1 MTIAHAHKLL
11 DQELLTVPEA
21 LLGQHQDVR
30 QALVSLVG
38 AVDVVILDGSTLF
51 SSEWFSAAR
60 SGTSERKQTQRFVGS
75 VRAEADRIVAATA
88 GQIHLVIV
96 FDHAS
101 ARPAL
106 KARRTPMSRDNGNG
120 VRCSPQVSPVN
131 FQRRGPDRHTDP
143 VTEWLTNFG
152 GQGEPTL
159 AGHVFDMSS
168 KVTIII
174 SAHEADPLIAA
185 STRVG
190 VIGGVRLQGG
200 RTALASKDSDFFMMI
215 GSERA
220 RYRLIPSVK
229 HRVVRVIDLEIL
241 ERQGKFPGAEG
252 RFVAGLMMGC
262 DYLPTGIKGYGPDK
276 LEKLD
281 RSVFQLA
288 TWTQGYEHASAVLY
302 RTGAKFDVRAVCDAI
317 TPIRNLYDFYRC
329 DLISKPPSAPRAI
342 EHSPRVLFPDTSFD
356 GGSDEHLCRQSAPA
370 LRPFHATPLLQGRQG
385 HGSEKGPLQPLAVIR
400 DQRTRH
406 EAAAVRRLEAVQP
419 GRCASTRQIAT
430 KGAVRADGF
439 HLLTPERPIV
449 ESVSE
454 GSNKAKKKITTPAP
468 PRVKAMSAKQGRRA
482 HAIASGQSTTTS
494 TGDSDS
500 SKGAGALAQVYR
512 MFTMSDALE
521 DLVREVDGGG
531 PGPVEDSKKR
541 RRKAKQTRRRHKQ
554 GRKATNPSTSSG
566 TSHSPE
572 TASDAMSIG

>member
-88 GQIHLVIV
+88 GRIHLVIV

-120 VRCSPQVSPVN
+120 VRCSPQVSPDN
-131 FQRRGPDRHTDP
+131 FQRRSPDRHTDP
-143 VTEWLTNFG
+143 MTEWLTNFG

-168 KVTIII
+168 EVTVII

-190 VIGGVRLQGG
+190 VIRGVRVQGE
-200 RTALASKDSDFFMMI
+200 RAALASRDSDYFMMI
-215 GSERA
+215 PSERA
-220 RYRLIPSVK
+220 RYRIIPSVK

-241 ERQGKFPGAEG
+241 EGQGKFPGAEG

-262 DYLPTGIKGYGPDK
+262 DYLPTGIEGYGPAK

-288 TWTQGYEHASAVLY
+288 TWTQGYEHATAVLH
-302 RTGAKFDVRAVCDAI
+302 RVGAKFDVRAVCDAI
-317 TPIRNLYDFYRC
+317 TPIRTLYDFYRC
-329 DLISKPPSAPRAI
+329 DLVSKPPSAPRAI
-342 EHSPRVLFPDTSFD
+342 EHSPPGPLPRHFVRWGLGRT
-356 GGSDEHLCRQSAPA
+356 PA
-370 LRPFHATPLLQGRQG
+370 SPVRARAAA
-385 HGSEKGPLQPLAVIR
+385 GPLQPLAVIR

-482 HAIASGQSTTTS
+482 HAIASGQFATTS

-512 MFTMSDALE
+512 MFTMSGALE

>member
-30 QALVSLVG
+30 QALVSL
-38 AVDVVILDGSTLF
+38 
-51 SSEWFSAAR
+51 WFSAAR
-60 SGTSERKQTQRFVGS
+60 SGTSQQKQTQRFVGS

-120 VRCSPQVSPVN
+120 VRRSPQVSPDN
-131 FQRRGPDRHTDP
+131 FQRRSPDRHTDP
-143 VTEWLTNFG
+143 MTEWLTNFG

-168 KVTIII
+168 EVTVII

-190 VIGGVRLQGG
+190 VIGGVRVQGD
-200 RTALASKDSDFFMMI
+200 RAALASRDSDYFMMI

-220 RYRLIPSVK
+220 RYRIIPSVK

-241 ERQGKFPGAEG
+241 EGQGKFPGAEG

-262 DYLPTGIKGYGPDK
+262 DYLPTGIEGYGPTK
-276 LEKLD
+276 LENLD

-288 TWTQGYEHASAVLY
+288 TWSQGYEHATAVLH
-302 RTGAKFDVRAVCDAI
+302 RVGAKLTFAPSAMQLLPSATCTTSIGAVGLEATERAASHRTFPPGPLPRHFVRWGFG
-317 TPIRNLYDFYRC
+317 RNLR
-329 DLISKPPSAPRAI
+329 
-342 EHSPRVLFPDTSFD
+342 
-356 GGSDEHLCRQSAPA
+356 RQSTPA
-370 LRPFHATPLLQGRQG
+370 LRPFRATPLLQGRQG
-385 HGSEKGPLQPLAVIR
+385 HGFEMGPLQPLALIR
-400 DQRTRH
+400 DRKTPH

-419 GRCASTRQIAT
+419 GGRCPSTRQIAI
-430 KGAVRADGF
+430 KGAVGADGF

-449 ESVSE
+449 ESASE
-454 GSNKAKKKITTPAP
+454 GSN
-468 PRVKAMSAKQGRRA
+468 
-482 HAIASGQSTTTS
+482 
-494 TGDSDS
+494 
-500 SKGAGALAQVYR
+500 
-512 MFTMSDALE
+512 
-521 DLVREVDGGG
+521 
-531 PGPVEDSKKR
+531 
-541 RRKAKQTRRRHKQ
+541 
-554 GRKATNPSTSSG
+554 
-566 TSHSPE
+566 
-572 TASDAMSIG
+572 

>member
-1 MTIAHAHKLL
+1 MTITHAHKLL
-11 DQELLTVPEA
+11 DQELPT
-21 LLGQHQDVR
+21 DVR

-38 AVDVVILDGSTLF
+38 TVDVVILDGSTLF

-60 SGTSERKQTQRFVGS
+60 SGTSRQKQTQRFVGS
-75 VRAEADRIVAATA
+75 VLAEADRIIAATA
-88 GQIHLVIV
+88 GRIHLVIV

-106 KARRTPMSRDNGNG
+106 KARRTHTSRDNGNG
-120 VRCSPQVSPVN
+120 
-131 FQRRGPDRHTDP
+131 HTDP
-143 VTEWLTNFG
+143 MAEWLTDFG

-168 KVTIII
+168 EVTVII

-190 VIGGVRLQGG
+190 VIGGVRVQGD
-200 RTALASKDSDFFMMI
+200 RAALASRDSDYFMMI
-215 GSERA
+215 PSERA
-220 RYRLIPSVK
+220 RYRIIPSVK

-241 ERQGKFPGAEG
+241 EGQGKFPGAEG
-252 RFVAGLMMGC
+252 RFVARLMMGC
-262 DYLPTGIKGYGPDK
+262 DYLPTGIEGY
-276 LEKLD
+276 
-281 RSVFQLA
+281 
-288 TWTQGYEHASAVLY
+288 AVLH
-302 RTGAKFDVRAVCDAI
+302 RVGTKLDVRAICDAI

-329 DLISKPPSAPRAI
+329 DLVSKPPSAPRAI

-356 GGSDEHLCRQSAPA
+356 GGSDEHLRRQSTPA
-370 LRPFHATPLLQGRQG
+370 LRPFRATPLLQGRQG
-385 HGSEKGPLQPLAVIR
+385 HGFEMGPLQPLALIR
-400 DQRTRH
+400 DRKT
-406 EAAAVRRLEAVQP
+406 RLEAVQP

-430 KGAVRADGF
+430 KGAVGADGF

-449 ESVSE
+449 ESASE
-454 GSNKAKKKITTPAP
+454 GSNKAKKITTPAP

-482 HAIASGQSTTTS
+482 RAITSGQSATTS
-494 TGDSDS
+494 TGDSDG

-512 MFTMSDALE
+512 MFTMSGALE

-541 RRKAKQTRRRHKQ
+541 RRKAKQTRRRHKKGQ
-554 GRKATNPSTSSG
+554 KATNPLTSSG
-566 TSHSPE
+566 ASQNSTE
-572 TASDAMSIG
+572 TEVVHVRTLDYRSIHDDIVSFRCRRTNM

>member
-30 QALVSLVG
+30 QALVSL
-38 AVDVVILDGSTLF
+38 
-51 SSEWFSAAR
+51 WFSAAR
-60 SGTSERKQTQRFVGS
+60 SGTSQQKQTQRFVGS

-120 VRCSPQVSPVN
+120 VRRSPQVSPDN
-131 FQRRGPDRHTDP
+131 FQRRSPDRHTDP
-143 VTEWLTNFG
+143 MTEWLTNFG

-168 KVTIII
+168 EVTVII

-190 VIGGVRLQGG
+190 VIGGVRVQGD
-200 RTALASKDSDFFMMI
+200 RAALASRDSDYFMVI

-220 RYRLIPSVK
+220 RYRIIPSVK

-241 ERQGKFPGAEG
+241 EGQGKFPGAEG

-262 DYLPTGIKGYGPDK
+262 DYLPTGIEGYGPTK

-288 TWTQGYEHASAVLY
+288 TWSQGYEHATAVLH
-302 RTGAKFDVRAVCDAI
+302 RVGAKL
-317 TPIRNLYDFYRC
+317 T
-329 DLISKPPSAPRAI
+329 APRAI

-356 GGSDEHLCRQSAPA
+356 GGSDEHLR
-370 LRPFHATPLLQGRQG
+370 RQG
-385 HGSEKGPLQPLAVIR
+385 HGFEMGPLQPFAFIR
-400 DQRTRH
+400 DRKTPP

-430 KGAVRADGF
+430 KGAVGADGF
-439 HLLTPERPIV
+439 HLLTPECPIV
-449 ESVSE
+449 ESASE
-454 GSNKAKKKITTPAP
+454 GSNKAKKKKITTPAP
-468 PRVKAMSAKQGRRA
+468 PRVKAMSAKQGRWA
-482 HAIASGQSTTTS
+482 HAIASGQSATTS
-494 TGDSDS
+494 TGDSDG
-500 SKGAGALAQVYR
+500 SKGAEALAQVYR
-512 MFTMSDALE
+512 IFTMSGALE

-541 RRKAKQTRRRHKQ
+541 RRKAKQTRRRHKK

-566 TSHSPE
+566 TSQNSTE